1 MEDKYLLNKSTYQWS
16 VRLFSRLEKMLGL
29 QIQLHQQDNCVE
41 EGEIFLFNHFA
52 RIETFIPQY
61 LIYKATGTFC
71 RSIASAE
78 FFKTKDAFSNYMV
91 KLGGVPNNRPD
102 LLPFLAREIL
112 RGHKVVLFPEGGMVK
127 DRSVVDKK
135 GHYSVYSRTA
145 EQRRKHHTGAALLA
159 LALEGF
165 KTRIKLA
172 EQQGDIKQLEHW
184 KTSLQLD
191 SVETLLAAANKPTNI
206 IPANITFYPIHI
218 DDNFLRRGVEVINRK
233 KLSPRAAE
241 EIIIEANLVM
251 KNTDMDIRM
260 GKPISPRDV
269 WHWWDRC
276 LLNFLNKRSIAIE
289 DYFTFTPIKHR
300 IPHKLINRISRST
313 IGQLRDQYM
322 KAMYSLTTINLSHL
336 ASLAIFN
343 LIDLG
348 IENIE
353 EKDFFR
359 TLYLCIKN
367 AQQSDEIYLHRSLRD
382 PAYYEKVIEGKSKG
396 ILTFLNSAFSS
407 GLIEKQGSRFVFT
420 KKLRHEHDFDQIRL
434 NNLIA
439 VYANE
444 AKPVKGVIEAVK
456 DAISQAPEITEQ
468 EWAKHRFHDEHV
480 SYNWHKEHYSK
491 PHHAV
496 INEQQTATLSGKP
509 YLLLPESHRK
519 LGVVLVH
526 GLPASP
532 AELKS
537 FGERLEKQDYP
548 VIGVRLAG
556 HGTSPWDLKERT
568 WPEWVDS
575 VRRSYDILS
584 AFCDR
589 ICLVG
594 FSTGGVAS
602 LVFAAEKPEKL
613 AGVVSVAAPI
623 KFSNRSVAFVPL
635 LYGLN
640 KLMGMVQSAENSSPF
655 RLNESHHPEINYRHI
670 PIKAIYELRLMIEVM
685 KKRLPDIKCPALIMH
700 AEGDTVVEVSSAK
713 IIEKN
718 IGSDEVSVIILPSD
732 RHGLILE
739 DIGDTQTHIMAFLT
753 RLAETDQDVHKYNS
767 DKDFVYT

>member
-1 MEDKYLLNKSTYQWS
+1 MEDEFLLNKSTYQWS

-29 QIQLHQQDNCVE
+29 QIHLHQEDNSAEV
-41 EGEIFLFNHFA
+41 GDIFLFNHFA
-52 RIETFIPQY
+52 RFETFIPQY
-61 LIYKATGTFC
+61 LIYQETGAFC
-71 RSIASAE
+71 RSIAAAE
-78 FFKTKDAFSNYMV
+78 FFKPNDAFSNYMI

-112 RGHKVVLFPEGGMVK
+112 RGYKVVLFPEGGMVK
-127 DRSVVDKK
+127 DRSVVDEK
-135 GHYSVYSRTA
+135 GRYSVYSRTA

-159 LALEGF
+159 MALEGF

-172 EQQGDIKQLEHW
+172 EQQGDMRQLEEW
-184 KTSLQLD
+184 KASLQLG
-191 SVETLLAAANKPTNI
+191 SIEALLAAANKPTNI
-206 IPANITFYPIHI
+206 IPANITFYPIRI
-218 DDNFLRRGVEVINRK
+218 DDNFLRRSVEVINRK

-241 EIIIEANLVM
+241 EVIIETNLVM

-260 GKPISPRDV
+260 GKPISPRDI

-300 IPHKLINRISRST
+300 FMHKLINRISRNT

-322 KAMYSLTTINLSHL
+322 EAMYSLTTINLSHL
-336 ASLAIFN
+336 ASVAIFN

-348 IENIE
+348 IESIG
-353 EKDFFR
+353 EKDFYR

-367 AQQSDEIYLHRSLRD
+367 AQKKDDIYLHRSLRD
-382 PAYYEKVIEGKSKG
+382 PAYYEKVIEGQSRG
-396 ILTFLNSAFSS
+396 VLTFLNSAFSS
-407 GLIEKQGSRFVFT
+407 ELIEKKGRRFIFT
-420 KKLRHEHDFDQIRL
+420 EKLRHEHDFDQIRL

-444 AKPVKGVIEAVK
+444 ASPVKGVFEAVT
-456 DAISQAPEITEQ
+456 DAIAEAPEISEQ
-468 EWAKHRFHDEHV
+468 EWAHYRFHDEHV

-491 PHHAV
+491 PHHTA
-496 INEQQTATLSGKP
+496 INEQQTATHSGKP
-509 YLLLPESHRK
+509 YLLLPENRRK

-532 AELKS
+532 AELKT
-537 FGERLEKQDYP
+537 FGERLEKQGYP

-556 HGTSPWDLKERT
+556 HGTSPWDLKERS
-568 WPEWVDS
+568 WPEWVKS
-575 VRRSYDILS
+575 VRRSYDILL
-584 AFCDR
+584 AFCDQ

-635 LYGLN
+635 LYGLS
-640 KLMGMVQSAENSSPF
+640 KLLGMVQSAESTSPF

-670 PIKAIYELRLMIEVM
+670 PIKAIYELRLMIEAM

-753 RLAETDQDVHKYNS
+753 RLAETEQDAHKHNS
-767 DKDFVYT
+767 GRDVVYT